1 MACQLTNNSNLDIS
15 DFEDTIQSL
24 VSFSQDRF
32 GFEKPPSLFL
42 NSDTSNAA
50 DPLGKTAYY
59 DPESQE
65 IHIYVDER
73 HPKDIMRSI
82 SHELIHHVQNLRGDL
97 SGNHYHGEGYA
108 QKDEHMREMEREAY
122 EKGNLCFRDFE
133 DKLKLDK
140 TTYNEWRTN
149 KMSLKEWKNNELFTL
164 LSSKWGFGK
173 NVVTEGKEI
182 THMCALKVTHKESGQ
197 VGHPIKHTLTESGD
211 ISHYTVEFNKV
222 IVENI
227 AVENLDIM
235 VQEEH
240 THKRDDE
247 KPHSE
252 EKPVVNEEELETADP
267 LDLIVKQI
275 RWYVEYDIEALKDF
289 LSRSCTDLSEDNFN
303 GLSERINQLSEEVSE
318 QQFASINEI
327 MTELKEGKSESV
339 ISEFDTD
346 QSRLPQSAEEAA
358 AQGYMYKKPET
369 ALDRAIRLGKRI
381 SPSQGDEGNY
391 IIDLETYIKDND
403 PKNLTLSD
411 NQIINGFVD
420 ENGGDIIKEEDTLVV
435 DSEKNVPPDEMD
447 ELDESVERD
456 LMQAI
461 RALAADRSGTPE
473 EDLRAAIKIMVDREI
488 RRSKPEFKEK
498 MKQYK
503 AGQAAKA
510 AEYAKGPQ
518 LEEETELEEDTLK
531 EAIRKRF
538 TRLLK

>member
-1 MACQLTNNSNLDIS
+1 MTCQITNNSNLEIEG
-15 DFEDTIQSL
+15 FEDMIQSL

-42 NSDTSNAA
+42 NSDSSNVGN
-50 DPLGKTAYY
+50 PLGKTAYY
-59 DPESQE
+59 DPQTQE
-65 IHIYVDER
+65 VHIYVDGR

-82 SHELIHHVQNLRGDL
+82 SHELIHHKQNLDGEL
-97 SGNHYHGEGYA
+97 EGNYYHGEGYA
-108 QKDEHMREMEREAY
+108 QKDDHMRKMEKQAY
-122 EKGNLCFRDFE
+122 LNGNMCFRDWE
-133 DKLKLDK
+133 DGYKQNE
-140 TTYNEWRTN
+140 TIYNEWRN
-149 KMSLKEWKNNELFTL
+149 KQMSLKEWKNNELFGL
-164 LSSKWGFGK
+164 LANKWGFG
-173 NVVTEGKEI
+173 NNIITEGKQI
-182 THMCALKVTHKESGQ
+182 THMCALEVTHKATGQ
-197 VGHPIKHTLTESGD
+197 VGHPIKHTLTESGK

-252 EKPVVNEEELETADP
+252 EKSVVKEEELETADP

-303 GLSERINQLSEEVSE
+303 GLSERINQLSEEVNE

-327 MTELKEGKSESV
+327 MTELKEAAKPDFLDLDGDGDKEESMK
-339 ISEFDTD
+339 DA
-346 QSRLPQSAEEAA
+346 AEDKE
-358 AQGYMYKKPET
+358 E
-369 ALDRAIRLGKRI
+369 L
-381 SPSQGDEGNY
+381 N
-391 IIDLETYIKDND
+391 
-403 PKNLTLSD
+403 
-411 NQIINGFVD
+411 
-420 ENGGDIIKEEDTLVV
+420 EEDTLVV

-488 RRSKPEFKEK
+488 RRSKPEYKEK

-503 AGQAAKA
+503 AAQAAKR
-510 AEYAKGPQ
+510 PQ
-518 LEEETELEEDTLK
+518 LEEDTELEET
-531 EAIRKRF
+531 AAKRVGNEDRDVGRDHMHADRMHE
-538 TRLLK
+538 TKGSLLKKMIRTQVRKMLKDGK

>member
-42 NSDTSNAA
+42 NSDTSNAS

-164 LSSKWGFGK
+164 LSGKWGFGK
-173 NVVTEGKEI
+173 NTITEGAK
-182 THMCALKVTHKESGQ
+182 
-197 VGHPIKHTLTESGD
+197 PFDDGD
-211 ISHYTVEFNKV
+211 DK
-222 IVENI
+222 
-227 AVENLDIM
+227 
-235 VQEEH
+235 
-240 THKRDDE
+240 DE
-247 KPHSE
+247 KCDYVDCDNEKKLGESNCGDHDEKLE
-252 EKPVVNEEELETADP
+252 EG
-267 LDLIVKQI
+267 
-275 RWYVEYDIEALKDF
+275 
-289 LSRSCTDLSEDNFN
+289 ED
-303 GLSERINQLSEEVSE
+303 
-318 QQFASINEI
+318 
-327 MTELKEGKSESV
+327 ESV

-358 AQGYMYKKPET
+358 EQGYMYKKPET
-369 ALDRAIRLGKRI
+369 ALDRAIRLGKKI

-391 IIDLETYIKDND
+391 IIDLETYIKDKD

-411 NQIINGFVD
+411 NQIIKGFVA
-420 ENGGDIIKEEDTLVV
+420 ENGGDIIKEEEEELEFAPKGEPGGELADLAGMESI
-435 DSEKNVPPDEMD
+435 SEDM
-447 ELDESVERD
+447 ELDESVEKD

-461 RALAADRSGTPE
+461 RALAADRAGTPE
-473 EDLRAAIKIMVDREI
+473 EDLKAAIKIMVDREI
-488 RRSKPEFKEK
+488 RRSYPEHQQILKRHVASK
-498 MKQYK
+498 
-503 AGQAAKA
+503 
-510 AEYAKGPQ
+510 KGPQ
-518 LEEETELEEDTLK
+518 LEEETELEEETLK
-531 EAIRKRF
+531 EAIKRRF
-538 TRLLK
+538 ARLIK

>member
-1 MACQLTNNSNLDIS
+1 MACQITNNSNLDID
-15 DFEDTIQSL
+15 DFEHTIQSL

-32 GFEKPPSLFL
+32 GFENPPSLFL
-42 NSDTSNAA
+42 NSDPSNAS

-97 SGNHYHGEGYA
+97 SGNYYHGEGYA
-108 QKDEHMREMEREAY
+108 QKDKHMREMEREAY
-122 EKGNLCFRDFE
+122 EDGNLCFRDFE

-140 TTYNEWRTN
+140 TTYNERRIN

-197 VGHPIKHTLTESGD
+197 VGHPIKHTLTESGK

-252 EKPVVNEEELETADP
+252 EKPVVNEKELEEASKDP
-267 LDLIVKQI
+267 LDLVVDEI
-275 RWYVEYDIEALKDF
+275 RYMLNTNPDALKDF

-327 MTELKEGKSESV
+327 MTELKEAAKPDFLDLDGDGDKEESMK
-339 ISEFDTD
+339 DA
-346 QSRLPQSAEEAA
+346 AEDKE
-358 AQGYMYKKPET
+358 E
-369 ALDRAIRLGKRI
+369 L
-381 SPSQGDEGNY
+381 N
-391 IIDLETYIKDND
+391 
-403 PKNLTLSD
+403 
-411 NQIINGFVD
+411 
-420 ENGGDIIKEEDTLVV
+420 EEDTLVV

-488 RRSKPEFKEK
+488 RRSKPEYKEK

-503 AGQAAKA
+503 AAQA
-510 AEYAKGPQ
+510 AKGPQ
-518 LEEETELEEDTLK
+518 LEEETELEEETLK

>member
-42 NSDTSNAA
+42 NSDTSNAS

-59 DPESQE
+59 NPESQE

-82 SHELIHHVQNLRGDL
+82 SHELIHHIQNLRGDL

-164 LSSKWGFGK
+164 LSSKWGFAK
-173 NVVTEGKEI
+173 NVVTEEKQI

-240 THKRDDE
+240 THEMHDE
-247 KPHSE
+247 KPCDE
-252 EKPVVNEEELETADP
+252 EKSVVKEEELEMVDCGDKGRVPKYACDG
-267 LDLIVKQI
+267 
-275 RWYVEYDIEALKDF
+275 E
-289 LSRSCTDLSEDNFN
+289 
-303 GLSERINQLSEEVSE
+303 G
-318 QQFASINEI
+318 ASD
-327 MTELKEGKSESV
+327 LKEDESV
-339 ISEFDTD
+339 ISEWYADRLNDDDEVAAHFADLYRKGEMGEPAPKRAERILKRRPDLAFD
-346 QSRLPQSAEEAA
+346 AKAFAA
-358 AQGYMYKKPET
+358 
-369 ALDRAIRLGKRI
+369 
-381 SPSQGDEGNY
+381 Y
-391 IIDLETYIKDND
+391 IIDKDS
-403 PKNLTLSD
+403 KNLTLTD
-411 NQIINGFVD
+411 D
-420 ENGGDIIKEEDTLVV
+420 EIIKGFT
-435 DSEKNVPPDEMD
+435 NP
-447 ELDESVERD
+447 
-456 LMQAI
+456 
-461 RALAADRSGTPE
+461 
-473 EDLRAAIKIMVDREI
+473 
-488 RRSKPEFKEK
+488 
-498 MKQYK
+498 
-503 AGQAAKA
+503 
-510 AEYAKGPQ
+510 
-518 LEEETELEEDTLK
+518 LEEETLK
-531 EAIRKRF
+531 EAIKRRF
-538 TRLLK
+538 ARLIK